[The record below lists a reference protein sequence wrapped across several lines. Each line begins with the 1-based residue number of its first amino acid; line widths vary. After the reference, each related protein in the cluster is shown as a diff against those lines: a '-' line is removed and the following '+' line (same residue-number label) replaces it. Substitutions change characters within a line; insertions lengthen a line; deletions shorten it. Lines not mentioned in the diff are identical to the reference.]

1 MRRRVGQ
8 DASVSSHSLT
18 AASLRSGERSV
29 TAHVRRPQQRNDSS
43 STRAADAKG
52 GASARDKHA
61 GRGQKGTWAGCLASF
76 DRTSS
81 VPLPL
86 PPSRIFIRQTHRKKQ
101 RKEGSKGGKDMA
113 GRSVVVSMARRDQH
127 NRVRCGAVRCGGVPP
142 HFPHRNRRGAV
153 AVAVVGGCVDLTGQP
168 CVRVWLALRRAP
180 HGRASDGSNGVWW
193 GVWSLPVFSVGSDSS
208 RAGPSV
214 LRARAASNAMQSR
227 RGQGRVR
234 SGWGRHAMGTQ
245 HGRVATHTCAR

>member
-1 MRRRVGQ
+1 
-8 DASVSSHSLT
+8 
-18 AASLRSGERSV
+18 
-29 TAHVRRPQQRNDSS
+29 
-43 STRAADAKG
+43 
-52 GASARDKHA
+52 
-61 GRGQKGTWAGCLASF
+61 
-76 DRTSS
+76 
-81 VPLPL
+81 
-86 PPSRIFIRQTHRKKQ
+86 
-101 RKEGSKGGKDMA
+101 
-113 GRSVVVSMARRDQH
+113 VVSMARRDQH

-214 LRARAASNAMQSR
+214 PEQQAMQCKADGDR
-227 RGQGRVR
+227 DACGRDGAGTR
-234 SGWGRHAMGTQ
+234 WGRSTDG
-245 HGRVATHTCAR
+245 